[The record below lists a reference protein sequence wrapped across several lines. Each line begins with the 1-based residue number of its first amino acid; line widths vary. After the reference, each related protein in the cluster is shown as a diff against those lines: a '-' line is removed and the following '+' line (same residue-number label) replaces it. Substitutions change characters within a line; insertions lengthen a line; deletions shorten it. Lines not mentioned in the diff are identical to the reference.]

1 MNPETARQLVWFAKI
16 LQMISAAILTPEIIG
31 PDRFERLERFVEKQD
46 YRRSTTAISIV
57 LYIGTIVLLVPWIVI
72 KAYTMISLLTSDIE
86 LDRSFLAANRG
97 LIINFFWIAVS
108 LKVLTWVIAA
118 KFDALVRLLQ
128 SLLSKF
134 AAYLRRASLF
144 RTASVV
150 LAVFFFFLGTLLEII
165 LEFPF

>member
-1 MNPETARQLVWFAKI
+1 MNPETVRQLVWFAKI

-31 PDRFERLERFVEKQD
+31 PDRFERLERLIEKQD
-46 YRRSTTAISIV
+46 YRRSTTTISIM
-57 LYIGTIVLLVPWIVI
+57 LYIGTIVLLVPWII
-72 KAYTMISLLTSDIE
+72 IRAYTTISLTSDIE
-86 LDRSFLAANRG
+86 LDRSFLAANKD
-97 LIINFFWIAVS
+97 LILGFFWIAVF

-134 AAYLRRASLF
+134 ATYLRRASLF
-144 RTASVV
+144 RTVSVA
-150 LAVFFFFLGTLLEII
+150 LAVIFFFLGSLLEIV